1 MKKCKKFLCMAVLA
15 LAMTLLM
22 GTTALAATKT
32 ITLKSGKVYNQTVQK
47 YGDTYYYKIT
57 VPKTGY
63 LTVKGYAYSKYK
75 ANTNYSMR
83 MTLCNSKKKPV
94 DSSYGTGSSENR
106 GYKVYYGVK
115 KGTYYL
121 KVTDGAPYKL
131 SYSFK
136 AVTEKSGSKKSKAVA
151 LKKNKAAG
159 GLQIAGESASKADWY
174 KIVLPK
180 KQKVTLTYST
190 KANNTI
196 WFKIIPASKNVY
208 LSGSLEYCMWD
219 QTKTVT
225 TKDKLPAGTYYVQ
238 VYKYNG
244 ADWMSGYYT
253 LKWK

>member
-151 LKKNKAAG
+151 LKENKSSRRTADCRRERFESRLVQDRPAEETESDSY
-159 GLQIAGESASKADWY
+159 LQYQSQQY
-174 KIVLPK
+174 
-180 KQKVTLTYST
+180 
-190 KANNTI
+190 
-196 WFKIIPASKNVY
+196 Y
-208 LSGSLEYCMWD
+208 L
-219 QTKTVT
+219 V
-225 TKDKLPAGTYYVQ
+225 
-238 VYKYNG
+238 
-244 ADWMSGYYT
+244 
-253 LKWK
+253 

>member
-1 MKKCKKFLCMAVLA
+1 MHGSPCTGYDTAD
-15 LAMTLLM
+15 

-57 VPKTGY
+57 VPKAGY

-151 LKKNKAAG
+151 LKKQSSRRTADCRRARFESRLVQDRPAEETESDSY
-159 GLQIAGESASKADWY
+159 LQYQSQQY
-174 KIVLPK
+174 
-180 KQKVTLTYST
+180 
-190 KANNTI
+190 
-196 WFKIIPASKNVY
+196 Y
-208 LSGSLEYCMWD
+208 L
-219 QTKTVT
+219 V
-225 TKDKLPAGTYYVQ
+225 
-238 VYKYNG
+238 
-244 ADWMSGYYT
+244 
-253 LKWK
+253 

>member
-1 MKKCKKFLCMAVLA
+1 M
-15 LAMTLLM
+15 
-22 GTTALAATKT
+22 
-32 ITLKSGKVYNQTVQK
+32 
-47 YGDTYYYKIT
+47 
-57 VPKTGY
+57 
-63 LTVKGYAYSKYK
+63 
-75 ANTNYSMR
+75 
-83 MTLCNSKKKPV
+83 
-94 DSSYGTGSSENR
+94 
-106 GYKVYYGVK
+106 
-115 KGTYYL
+115 
-121 KVTDGAPYKL
+121 TDGAPYKL

-238 VYKYNG
+238 VYKYKG
-244 ADWMSGYYT
+244 DDWMSGYYT